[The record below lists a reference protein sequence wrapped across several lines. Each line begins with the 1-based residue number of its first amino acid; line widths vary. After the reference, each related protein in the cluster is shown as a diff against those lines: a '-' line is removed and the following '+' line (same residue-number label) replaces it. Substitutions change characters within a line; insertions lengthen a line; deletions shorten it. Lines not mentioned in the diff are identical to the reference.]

1 MRKQKLTWAPACCA
15 VLMITAVSLCTAA
28 RPGPQKKDYLSERES
43 DSVRDADTPSDRIK
57 LFISFAGDRIRKIQY
72 ELEHPSDNTHP
83 ADRINAMIN
92 NYASCLDD
100 AADLIDLGA
109 EKQQDIRPAI
119 KEMQARAPEFL
130 TYLKGLEDQGAKMD
144 DYKENLDDAIEAT
157 NDALK
162 TADDD
167 LKDLAP
173 PPARRKPAETA
184 H

>member
-1 MRKQKLTWAPACCA
+1 MRKTILACALTSCA
-15 VLMITAVSLCTAA
+15 VLAGMAFTVPA
-28 RPGPQKKDYLSERES
+28 RAQKKDYLSTREA
-43 DSVRDADTPSDRIK
+43 DEVRDADTTADRIK

-72 ELEHPSDNTHP
+72 EFQHPSDNTHP

-92 NYASCLDD
+92 NFASCIDD

-130 TYLKGLEDQGAKMD
+130 AYLKGLEDEGAKMD
-144 DYKENLDDAIEAT
+144 EYKENLDDAIEAT

-162 TADDD
+162 TADETS
-167 LKDLAP
+167 KDLAP
-173 PPARRKPAETA
+173 PPVRRKPANQ
-184 H
+184 